1 MIFLFSSGIGTIPD
15 AVLSLLHS
23 HRDLGVHSE
32 MFSDGVIDLVEQGAI
47 TNAKKTIQT
56 GKIVGG
62 FCVGTQRLYDFL
74 NDNPLVGQYQFTSL
88 QG

>member
-1 MIFLFSSGIGTIPD
+1 
-15 AVLSLLHS
+15 
-23 HRDLGVHSE
+23 
-32 MFSDGVIDLVEQGAI
+32 MFSDGVVDLVEQGAI

-74 NDNPLVGQYQFTSL
+74 NDNPLVGQYQCTSL
-88 QG
+88 YVFHFVFQYIAHVHFY